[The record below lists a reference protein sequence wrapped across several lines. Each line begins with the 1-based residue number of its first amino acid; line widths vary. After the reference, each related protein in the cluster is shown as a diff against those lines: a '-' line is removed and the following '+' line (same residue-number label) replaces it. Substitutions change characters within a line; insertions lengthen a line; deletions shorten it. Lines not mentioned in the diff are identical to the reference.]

1 MRQPIRQHLADMARL
16 AAPVVLS
23 RTGLMTMAVVN
34 LAFLGRIAVDEVAF
48 MAAAGVPLTIILVAC
63 NGLTT
68 GTLVM
73 ASHAYGRGDL
83 AEAGRVWR
91 RSLPFAALVGF
102 LGGFLCLGGEWV
114 LRATGQDA
122 KVATGAAEVLHI
134 LGFSLPG
141 NALFLTTAFFLEA
154 IKRPMPAVV
163 VIVVANLLN
172 AGLNLLLVFGEP
184 AMGAVGSAIATSA
197 ARWFM
202 ALALIAYALLMPGHG
217 LYAVRDKVAGWWRD
231 SATARQI
238 GYASGVSAA
247 LEASAFGSMTIFAG
261 WFGAPILAAYAIA
274 LNAWSLV
281 FMSAIGLGI
290 GAAVRVGHAAGAG
303 DRPGMREAGWV
314 ALAIAFIVM
323 TPISVSFDVFRDK
336 LAAIFTKDPALL
348 ADSAAMLAM
357 CAWVILMDSG
367 KTVMLQA
374 VRGTGDTWVP
384 TRAQFVLVFGVM
396 VPCAYV
402 LAFPLGFGPSG
413 LFLGML
419 AAATGSLLFLC
430 WRFWM
435 RSR

>member
-1 MRQPIRQHLADMARL
+1 MRQPLHYHLAEMARL
-16 AAPVVLS
+16 AAPVVVS

-34 LAFLGRIAVDEVAF
+34 LAFLGRIGVNEVAF
-48 MAAAGVPLTIILVAC
+48 MAAAGVPLTIIMVAC

-73 ASHAYGRGDL
+73 ASHAYGRSDM

-102 LGGFLCLGGEWV
+102 IGAILCLGGEWI
-114 LRATGQDA
+114 LRATGQDSA
-122 KVATGAAEVLHI
+122 VAAGAAQVLHI

-154 IKRPMPAVV
+154 IKRPMPAVA

-172 AGLNLLLVFGEP
+172 AGLNLVLVFGEP

-202 ALALIAYALLMPGHG
+202 ALALVAYVLLMPGHAV
-217 LYAVRDKVAGWWRD
+217 YAVRDKVVRWWAD
-231 SATARQI
+231 SAAARQI

-247 LEASAFGSMTIFAG
+247 LEASAFGSMTLFAG
-261 WFGAPILAAYAIA
+261 WFGATTLAAYAIA

-314 ALAIAFIVM
+314 ALAIGFVM
-323 TPISVSFDVFRDK
+323 MAPISVSF
-336 LAAIFTKDPALL
+336 AAFSDAIASIFTSNPGLRAG
-348 ADSAAMLAM
+348 SAAMLTM
-357 CAWVILMDSG
+357 CAWVMLIDSG
-367 KTVMLQA
+367 KTVMVQA
-374 VRGTGDTWVP
+374 VRATGDTWVP

-396 VPCAYV
+396 VPSAYV

-419 AAATGSLLFLC
+419 AAASGSLAFMC

>member
-1 MRQPIRQHLADMARL
+1 
-16 AAPVVLS
+16 
-23 RTGLMTMAVVN
+23 
-34 LAFLGRIAVDEVAF
+34 
-48 MAAAGVPLTIILVAC
+48 
-63 NGLTT
+63 
-68 GTLVM
+68 
-73 ASHAYGRGDL
+73 
-83 AEAGRVWR
+83 
-91 RSLPFAALVGF
+91 
-102 LGGFLCLGGEWV
+102 
-114 LRATGQDA
+114 
-122 KVATGAAEVLHI
+122 VLHI

-163 VIVVANLLN
+163 VIVAANLLN

-184 AMGAVGSAIATSA
+184 ALGAVGSAVATSA

-202 ALALIAYALLMPGHG
+202 ALALIAYVLLMPGHG
-217 LYAVRDKVAGWWRD
+217 VFAVRAKVARWWAD

-238 GYASGVSAA
+238 GYASGVSSA

-261 WFGAPILAAYAIA
+261 WFGASILAAYAIA

-303 DRPGMREAGWV
+303 DRPAMREAGWV
-314 ALAIAFIVM
+314 ALVIAFIVM
-323 TPISVSFDVFRDK
+323 TPISVSFDVFRDE
-336 LAAIFTKDPALL
+336 LAAIFTTDPILR

-396 VPCAYV
+396 VPSAYV
-402 LAFPLGFGPSG
+402 LAFPLGFGPAG

-419 AAATGSLLFLC
+419 AAPMPASGPRISTRSARHFNAGFSPQDFTASLVLQADALRFKPATRVENACATGSAAVHQAGRPRSPPARAHRAGRRRRADDGDAGPEIGNNLLKASYLQGGRRHRGRLRRRVRQDRRGLFPAP
-430 WRFWM
+430 R
-435 RSR
+435 RPVRRAGR